1 MKGHRFPL
9 VLCVM
14 IIVGVLFGCT
24 GPMTPTIEPP
34 AVGQPIDYSLFGR
47 ANYVPLLSEEDP
59 YPLYVGARWIYR
71 NAAKYWNP
79 QISSSGLL
87 ETEVVAMVQG
97 PGEECYVLQT
107 HYSNGPDELLYVHR
121 AENAVVLRGHEL
133 DEAAGS
139 QTTYSLNPGLVLLE
153 LPLHEDLEW
162 KKPFDGS
169 SVEAHVYHKEVVAIE
184 SGQVRTLL
192 GSLPAIFLGS
202 WRVHYTVLGAS
213 PRLFIGPEQFLWY
226 APGIGVVKHVLNSVD
241 YELAE
246 VRLPDEVLSLD
257 KDDAGGRSRMPNRGF
272 LVVQLRGGSP
282 DLPTGSLWRLDA
294 GGSLQF
300 IDAAFYGDL
309 KPSAEGSGTHVF
321 RFRALE
327 EGETVL
333 RFVRFDQETGLEED
347 SVQFTIRVD

>member
-24 GPMTPTIEPP
+24 GPMTPTIRPP
-34 AVGQPIDYSLFGR
+34 AVNQPIDYSLYGR
-47 ANYVPLLSEEDP
+47 ANYVPLQPEEDP

-87 ETEVVAMVQG
+87 ETEVVAIVQG
-97 PGEECYVLQT
+97 HGEECYVLQT
-107 HYSNGPDELLYVHR
+107 HYSNGPDELLYVHQV
-121 AENAVVLRGHEL
+121 ENAVVLRGHEL
-133 DEAAGS
+133 VEAAGS

-153 LPLHEDLEW
+153 LPLYEDLNW
-162 KKPFDGS
+162 KKRFDGN
-169 SVEAHVYHKEVVAIE
+169 SVEAYVYHEEVVAIE

-192 GSLPAIFLGS
+192 GSLPAIFPGS

-213 PRLFIGPEQFLWY
+213 PRLFIGPEQFVWY
-226 APGIGVVKHVLNSVD
+226 APGIGIVKHVLNSVD

-246 VRLPDEVLSLD
+246 IRLSEEILALGENND
-257 KDDAGGRSRMPNRGF
+257 GGRFRMPNGGF
-272 LVVQLRGGSP
+272 LVIQLRGGSP
-282 DLPTGSLWRLDA
+282 DLSTGSLWRLGD

-300 IDAAFYGDL
+300 IGTAFYDDL

-347 SVQFTIRVD
+347 SVQFTIRVE

>member
-1 MKGHRFPL
+1 MKGHRL
-9 VLCVM
+9 LLLLCVV
-14 IIVGVLFGCT
+14 IAVGALFGCM

-34 AVGQPIDYSLFGR
+34 VVSQPIDYSLYGT
-47 ANYVPLLSEEDP
+47 ANYVPLQPEEDP
-59 YPLYVGARWIYR
+59 YPLYVGARWLYR

-121 AENAVVLRGHEL
+121 AENSVVLRGHEL
-133 DEAAGS
+133 VEAAGS

-153 LPLHEDLEW
+153 LPLHEDLTW
-162 KKPFDGS
+162 KKAFGGGT
-169 SVEAHVYHKEVVAIE
+169 VEAYVYHKEVVAIE

-246 VRLPDEVLSLD
+246 VRLPEEVLALD
-257 KDDAGGRSRMPNRGF
+257 EDSAPGRHRIPNGGF
-272 LVVQLRGGSP
+272 LVVQLRGGS
-282 DLPTGSLWRLDA
+282 DDGMWSLENGASSD
-294 GGSLQF
+294 SLQSV
-300 IDAAFYGDL
+300 DSSFYKDL
-309 KPSAEGSGTHVF
+309 EEVAEGSGTYAF
-321 RFRALE
+321 RFRALAS
-327 EGETVL
+327 GETTL
-333 RFVRFDQETGLEED
+333 RFIRSDTQD
-347 SVQFTIRVD
+347 SVEFTIRVE